1 MRLKAAITIAAT
13 LAAATAHASSGDAWE
28 EFASDVETSCLKAVE
43 GQAKGLRAVVD
54 PYGTERF
61 GVAILAGSSAYDG
74 QKVSFVCV
82 YDKQSQ
88 AAEIN
93 QGFGADQV
101 TVTIP

>member
-1 MRLKAAITIAAT
+1 MRLKAALMMAGT

-28 EFASDVETSCLKAVE
+28 EFASDVEATCLKAVE
-43 GQAKGLRAVVD
+43 GQAKDLKVVVD

-61 GVAILAGSSAYDG
+61 GVAILAGASAYDD

-88 AAEIN
+88 TAEVN
-93 QGFGADQV
+93 QGFGADRV